1 MERNTNV
8 WLDRKVDDWV
18 SKGWISEE
26 ARQKIRKSYG
36 RDEQR
41 KSLLTTLPLYALLA
55 VIGLAAAGIALIW
68 GVSQF
73 WYYVSITVRMGLA
86 CVLLLITQIGVG
98 AAMFQERQGNLV
110 AEGVALVH
118 CLGIFAVLAMAEQS
132 FYIGWDVTAYVA
144 VCALL
149 CLPVVYLLR
158 SLAALVVMYFLG
170 AQMTALFL
178 DSKDVASSAQI
189 LPLAR
194 QLLVTNAAFYIPLLG
209 VNLFRFTIQG
219 LGYSNLAVIAGVFE
233 MIARGAVAIGLV
245 PLLGFTAVCYASPAA
260 WVLADLFLVPAY
272 HFCLNRRIR
281 EANA

>member
-98 AAMFQERQGNLV
+98 AAMFQERQGSLV

-158 SLAALVVMYFLG
+158 SLAALVVYDLSLLYWTAAGGPMNTPGGMVLLWVLLLLAVPFYNTLITMRDERRLSGFSWL
-170 AQMTALFL
+170 MTMTVF
-178 DSKDVASSAQI
+178 
-189 LPLAR
+189 
-194 QLLVTNAAFYIPLLG
+194 AAFGLSAG
-209 VNLFRFTIQG
+209 RRTISPSS
-219 LGYSNLAVIAGVFE
+219 YW
-233 MIARGAVAIGLV
+233 GAW
-245 PLLGFTAVCYASPAA
+245 P
-260 WVLADLFLVPAY
+260 
-272 HFCLNRRIR
+272 
-281 EANA
+281 

>member
-98 AAMFQERQGNLV
+98 AAMFQERQGSLV

-158 SLAALVVMYFLG
+158 SLAALVVYAMSIEYPIS
-170 AQMTALFL
+170 MIVTAR
-178 DSKDVASSAQI
+178 
-189 LPLAR
+189 LPNKR
-194 QLLVTNAAFYIPLLG
+194 KGI
-209 VNLFRFTIQG
+209 
-219 LGYSNLAVIAGVFE
+219 
-233 MIARGAVAIGLV
+233 
-245 PLLGFTAVCYASPAA
+245 
-260 WVLADLFLVPAY
+260 
-272 HFCLNRRIR
+272 
-281 EANA
+281 